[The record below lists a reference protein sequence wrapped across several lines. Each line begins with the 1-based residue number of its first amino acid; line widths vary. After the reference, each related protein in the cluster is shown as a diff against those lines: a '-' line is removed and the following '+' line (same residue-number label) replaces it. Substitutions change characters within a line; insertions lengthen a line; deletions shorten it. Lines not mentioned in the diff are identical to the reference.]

1 MFIHP
6 NVTCI
11 YYVIGYYYHSVS
23 IKYVQSLHTKDKFH
37 IPMSNFTLVKC
48 FMLTAINISIVPHTK
63 N

>member
-23 IKYVQSLHTKDKFH
+23 IKYVQSLYTKDKFH
-37 IPMSNFTLVKC
+37 IPMFNFTLVKC
-48 FMLTAINISIVPHTK
+48 FMITDINISIVPHTK